1 MILTHSL
8 PPFLIVL
15 PTPPFFF
22 FQGLLK
28 EAMINYLAALGWNDG
43 TDKEIYQVSEIV
55 EGFDVD
61 RVNSSPSM
69 FDMAKLKWVNGQH
82 IRAMEPAAL
91 KPMVKDLLVGSSDLL
106 ATAGEVSDAF
116 VGLAVSNTQD
126 KIEVLT
132 DAVDMV
138 EEVLDFQ
145 FEATA
150 ASEEAAAIVG
160 DEFGELTAA
169 IVASFDAGEMPT
181 GAEGAE
187 EFEGLWKA
195 WVKKIGKDLGRKG
208 KRLFMPVRL
217 AVTGTMAGGDIG
229 GQLLLLAASEGV
241 VKDEKRVPLA
251 QRIDTLRAFE
261 G

>member
-1 MILTHSL
+1 
-8 PPFLIVL
+8 
-15 PTPPFFF
+15 
-22 FQGLLK
+22 
-28 EAMINYLAALGWNDG
+28 MINYLAALGWNDG

-208 KRLFMPVRL
+208 MREFDWNGIAYLFVHFCHGACDDIRIMESLDSGILERLQRAREPRVTSLGLPQARL
-217 AVTGTMAGGDIG
+217 C
-229 GQLLLLAASEGV
+229 
-241 VKDEKRVPLA
+241 K
-251 QRIDTLRAFE
+251 QR
-261 G
+261 